1 MPGAAEGAPLF
12 RGGREGCLRALGQV
26 SGHYV
31 YVLRR
36 ADGTPFYVGKG
47 TVSGRTKY
55 RVFDHENEA
64 RHPNGPR
71 SNAHKLNV
79 IRAMGRRSEAIQYEL
94 HAVFTSEDAALARE
108 TELIAAW
115 RRLHEGGPLTN
126 RAPGGGSTSGRS
138 PFSTEKHAATLGGIP
153 EDDPE
158 TATLNRFVLAIGR
171 MDSVVLKPHARFRP
185 KPTLPHPSPRKPSLR
200 QAVALAATAA
210 ANGVVL
216 TGGARL
222 PRTVTVDGVRGFVE
236 NGVACDIAKSWMAQ
250 VMTAPEPA
258 QEVFMLDDA
267 QARAVIG
274 FIGLVKSAN
283 LGIAP

>member
-1 MPGAAEGAPLF
+1 VRGASTAGGSALF
-12 RGGREGCLRALGQV
+12 RGDRDGCLAVLGRV
-26 SGHYV
+26 TGYYV

-36 ADGTPFYVGKG
+36 PDGTPFYVGKG
-47 TVSGRTKY
+47 TGS
-55 RVFDHENEA
+55 RVFAHENEA

-79 IRAMGRRSEAIQYEL
+79 IRAIKRRSGAILYEL
-94 HAVFTSEDAALARE
+94 DAVFDTEEAAYARE
-108 TELIAAW
+108 TALIAAF
-115 RRLHEGGPLTN
+115 RRLHEGGTLTN
-126 RAPGGGSTSGRS
+126 RAPGGGSTSGPS
-138 PFSTEKHAATLGGIP
+138 PFSKEKHAATLGGIP
-153 EDDPE
+153 EDDPD

-171 MDSVVLKPHARFRP
+171 MESVVLKPHARFRP

-222 PRTVTVDGVRGFVE
+222 PRSVEVDGVRGFVE
-236 NGVACDIAKSWMAQ
+236 NGVSCDIAKSGMAT
-250 VMTAPEPA
+250 VAPASDPA
-258 QEVFMLDDA
+258 AETFVLDDA

-274 FIGLVKSAN
+274 FIGLVKAAN